1 MARRSPSSPAPESSA
16 TPAPALDPARGGP
29 PAAGR
34 PGELLEAVSRIQGM
48 VSRREPLALVY
59 QAVVDG
65 AGELLGADSGSL
77 RFVDPDD
84 PRWMIAVAARGETG
98 RGERWRQR
106 APVTEGVSGRVITS
120 GELVAIEDYERAR
133 LASQLAPNGTQAVM
147 GVPLRD
153 RNGVVGC
160 LVAGSTVR
168 GRRWRREDR
177 ELLSSYGEHV
187 AVALAVARAGD
198 AVHQAF
204 TDPLTGLPNRAW
216 LLDRLTHELVR
227 ADRGGAPPTVLF
239 LDLDRFKIVN
249 DSLGHAV
256 GDGLL
261 LAVGERLRSCVRGGD
276 TCARVGGDEFAV
288 LLGSGVD
295 AELVAERI
303 IDTLQRRFEISGHEL
318 FIDVSVGIASG
329 SADAEALLRNAD
341 VAMYEAKRRG
351 GGRHLRFEPG
361 MHGALVARLDLD
373 AELRRA
379 LERGEL
385 ELRYQPIVDLRS
397 GAITAFE
404 ALLFWRHP
412 RRGLLA
418 RDEFL
423 PLAEEI
429 GLRPEI
435 GRWALHAACA
445 QLAAWRGAQAPGSP
459 LAVSIDV
466 SLGEL
471 EAPGFA
477 AGVEEAIGGA
487 FPPSALMLALTDTRA
502 LADATSAR
510 EALRALRQRG
520 TRVALGDFGRGS
532 PSLLDLTRL
541 PVDVLGI
548 APPFVE
554 AIGPDGHDAS
564 GVLGAIVAL
573 GRHLGMTTVAT
584 GIERPEQRAHL
595 VEVGCELGQGYLFGR
610 PLDAV
615 AAGALVAP
623 RSAV

>member
-1 MARRSPSSPAPESSA
+1 VQ
-16 TPAPALDPARGGP
+16 PAPAADA
-29 PAAGR
+29 AAGE
-34 PGELLEAVSRIQGM
+34 PVPAPSPTLLEAVSRIQGM
-48 VSRREPLALVY
+48 VARREPLPLVY
-59 QAVVDG
+59 RAVVDG
-65 AGELLGADSGSL
+65 AADLLGANSGSL

-84 PRWMIAVAARGETG
+84 PRWMVAVAARGETG
-98 RGERWRQR
+98 SGERWRQR

-120 GELVAIEDYERAR
+120 GELVAVEDYESAR
-133 LASQLAPNGTQAVM
+133 LASQLAPNGTQAAM

-153 RNGVVGC
+153 RDAVVGC
-160 LVAGSTVR
+160 LLVGTVER
-168 GRRWRREDR
+168 GRRWSREER
-177 ELLSSYGEHV
+177 ELLSTYGEHV

-204 TDPLTGLPNRAW
+204 TDPLTGLPNRA
-216 LLDRLTHELVR
+216 LLLERLNHELVR

-256 GDGLL
+256 GDALL
-261 LAVGERLRSCVRGGD
+261 LAVGERLRRCVRGD
-276 TCARVGGDEFAV
+276 DICARVGGDEFAV
-288 LLGSGVD
+288 LLGSGSD
-295 AELVAERI
+295 PEGVAERI
-303 IDTLQRRFEISGHEL
+303 IATLQRRFQISGHEL
-318 FIDVSVGIASG
+318 FVDVSVGIASG

-379 LERGEL
+379 VERGEL
-385 ELRYQPIVDLRS
+385 ELRYEPIVDLRS
-397 GAITAFE
+397 GAVAAFE
-404 ALLFWRHP
+404 ARVFWRHP

-435 GRWALHAACA
+435 GRWALREACA
-445 QLAAWRGAQAPGSP
+445 RLAAWRRAETSAPP
-459 LAVSIDV
+459 LAVSVDV

-477 AGVEEAIGGA
+477 AAVEEAIGGA
-487 FPPSALMLALTDTRA
+487 FPPSALILALTDTRA

-510 EALRALRQRG
+510 EALHALRQRG
-520 TRVALGDFGRGS
+520 TRVALGDFGRGA